1 MRAVILA
8 GGKGTRLK
16 PYTTIFPKPLVP
28 VDGMP
33 IVEIVLRQLKFYG
46 FRRVTLS
53 VGYLAELLMAYFGD
67 GGKLGVQIEYSKE
80 DRPLGTT
87 GALALIPGLTQTFLV
102 MNGDILTTLD
112 YGELIEYHR
121 QTGAVATIAMHQRS
135 VKIDL
140 GVLETNEKN
149 ELVGY
154 IEKPVYDYRASMGI
168 YIFEPKVLEFIQPGE
183 RLDLPD
189 LIHLLLQNGE
199 KVMGFPYNGYWLD
212 IGRPD
217 DYEQAVEEFSRL
229 RSQFLPDDEK

>member
-28 VDGMP
+28 IDGMP
-33 IVEIVLRQLKFYG
+33 ILEIVIRQLKAHG
-46 FRRVTLS
+46 FTRVTLS

-67 GGKLGVQIEYSKE
+67 GNKFGIQLEYSKE
-80 DRPLGTT
+80 DHPLGTT
-87 GALALIPGLTQTFLV
+87 GALALIPDLDKTFLV
-102 MNGDILTTLD
+102 MNGDILTMLD
-112 YGELIEYHR
+112 YRELIDYHCH
-121 QTGAVATIAMHQRS
+121 TGATATIAMHKRS

-140 GVLETNEKN
+140 GVLQVNEQN
-149 ELVGY
+149 ELTGY
-154 IEKPVYDYRASMGI
+154 IEKPVYEYRVSMGV
-168 YIFEPKVLEFIQPGE
+168 YVFEPKVLDYIRPGE

-189 LIHLLLQNGE
+189 LVHMLLQNGD
-199 KVMGFPYNGYWLD
+199 KVMGFPYDGYWLD

-229 RSQFLPDDEK
+229 RGEFLRDG